1 MMGRLAT
8 MHPPGQSRSSI
19 IAVTSTAPGLDPRS
33 LPPARVRPRRPNLL
47 FRLGLAARVAVLTA
61 GVGLLAACGP
71 PSSLPPPVSPTE
83 RGGIAFIGPE
93 CVGVSSCLLGHV
105 VAAETAAPMARATIF
120 FEREDTPEAK
130 TEADVE
136 AVVRI
141 ARITDEDGVFTVVDA
156 PAGRYRLTVY
166 KEGRKYEVRGL
177 ELGQPGTTVVPVR
190 LPPVRTSG
198 A

>member
-8 MHPPGQSRSSI
+8 MHPPGSSRSSI
-19 IAVTSTAPGLDPRS
+19 IAETSAAPGLDPRS
-33 LPPARVRPRRPNLL
+33 PPPARVRPRRPNL
-47 FRLGLAARVAVLTA
+47 RSRLAARLAALAV

-71 PSSLPPPVSPTE
+71 PSLLPPPVSPTE
-83 RGGIAFIGPE
+83 RGGIAFIGPA

-130 TEADVE
+130 TEEDAE

-141 ARITDEDGVFTVVDA
+141 ARITDDDGVFTVVDA
-156 PAGRYRLTVY
+156 PAGVYRLTVY

-190 LPPVRTSG
+190 LPPVRASSG

>member
-8 MHPPGQSRSSI
+8 MHPPGQSRSPI
-19 IAVTSTAPGLDPRS
+19 IAETSAAPGLDPRS
-33 LPPARVRPRRPNLL
+33 PPLARVRPRRPNLL
-47 FRLGLAARVAVLTA
+47 SRLRARLAVLA

-105 VAAETAAPMARATIF
+105 IAAETAAPLARATIF
-120 FEREDTPEAK
+120 FEREDAPEAK
-130 TEADVE
+130 TEEDAE

-190 LPPVRTSG
+190 LPPVRASSG

>member
-1 MMGRLAT
+1 M
-8 MHPPGQSRSSI
+8 
-19 IAVTSTAPGLDPRS
+19 
-33 LPPARVRPRRPNLL
+33 
-47 FRLGLAARVAVLTA
+47 LTA
-61 GVGLLAACGP
+61 GIGLLAACGP

-93 CVGVSSCLLGHV
+93 CVGVASCLLGHV

-120 FEREDTPEAK
+120 FEREDTPLAK
-130 TEADVE
+130 TEEDAE

-190 LPPVRTSG
+190 LPPVRASSG